1 MANSLLPQ
9 HNTAFYTYFL
19 LLLFVLF
26 LREFCSAFVFLPLL
40 PCTSVNA
47 AVTAKAACVW
57 TEDMTDRVGPMA
69 ESTAPP
75 LQGAEGT
82 ASSTAHSDASDP
94 AAAATTAAGKTPKN
108 SSDTDAQ
115 KTPLHSGTPFV
126 DCEPSLSEGM
136 IAKLR
141 ANNFVRMTPV
151 QAATIPQLLTHKD
164 VCVEACTGSGKT
176 LAFLIPLVELI
187 RRAGL
192 VAAAKGV
199 AGLVVSPTRELST
212 QTHRVLTS
220 ICDDIPGYLQTGG
233 VTVEDFMTTKSLG
246 GSHETCILVAT
257 PGRLWD
263 LIQRGALTFQKLEVL
278 ILDEADV
285 LLDMGFQ
292 ETISSI
298 LGSLPKQRRTGLFS
312 ATQSA
317 GVVELIRAGL
327 RNPVT
332 IKVRVK
338 QKADPSHRSK
348 RTKSQKTPLLLDNYF
363 FVAHAD
369 TKFAH
374 TLKFLTHLAIASN
387 TKSDREA
394 ASKTLTVSQLW
405 LVSTALDCI
414 FRFVER

>member
-1 MANSLLPQ
+1 MADKVAQNAGLTETPAQ
-9 HNTAFYTYFL
+9 
-19 LLLFVLF
+19 
-26 LREFCSAFVFLPLL
+26 
-40 PCTSVNA
+40 SV
-47 AVTAKAACVW
+47 
-57 TEDMTDRVGPMA
+57 G
-69 ESTAPP
+69 
-75 LQGAEGT
+75 GA
-82 ASSTAHSDASDP
+82 ASSTTRTGSPDTD
-94 AAAATTAAGKTPKN
+94 AAGAAGGGKSQTHA

-115 KTPLHSGTPFV
+115 KKPVQSGTPFV
-126 DCEPSLSEGM
+126 DCEPSLSEDM

-192 VAAAKGV
+192 VGAAKGV

-212 QTHRVLTS
+212 QTHKVLTG

-338 QKADPSHRSK
+338 QNADPSHRRSK
-348 RTKSQKTPLLLDNYF
+348 RTRSQKTPLLLDNYF

-369 TKFAH
+369 TKFSH
-374 TLKFLTHLAIASN
+374 TLKFLSHLAIASN

-394 ASKTLTVSQLW
+394 ASKTLTVSQPASQPL
-405 LVSTALDCI
+405 LRLILLTARVGLYFQI
-414 FRFVER
+414 HR